1 MAYSASQANFRPEP
15 RHWIHDAKDVE
26 LKIPKSPALIYAQM
40 PFYLN
45 KMSTTEEIMETIQAV
60 RGVCQK
66 FEDKG
71 VPNFPTGIPFIFWEQ
86 YVRLRLYLFSAL
98 VLVLAVVFLVI
109 FAFLLNPL
117 TATLIVTIL
126 AAIVLQLFGLMGF
139 INVRLSAVPAVILI
153 VAVGISINFVC
164 HITLVI
170 SLALS

>member
-1 MAYSASQANFRPEP
+1 
-15 RHWIHDAKDVE
+15 
-26 LKIPKSPALIYAQM
+26 M

-139 INVRLSAVPAVILI
+139 ISVRLSAVPAVILI